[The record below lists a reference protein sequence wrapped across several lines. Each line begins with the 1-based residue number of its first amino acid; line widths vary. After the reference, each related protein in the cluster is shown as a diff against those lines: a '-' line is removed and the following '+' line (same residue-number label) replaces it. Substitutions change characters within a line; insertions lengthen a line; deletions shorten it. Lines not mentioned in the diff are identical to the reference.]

1 MKKLLWLAGIAA
13 AFPLGGCTLDQRVP
27 VEMTALEESQPVGS
41 ETSLKAEVR
50 LDIGALEVSSE
61 VASRL
66 YSLDLEYDKASY
78 QPDIN
83 YEPAAGGQGFLS
95 LKLESSRRGGIRS
108 ERHSNRMRLNL
119 TDAIPVSLQVRA
131 GVGDARLTL
140 SRLRLT
146 GLDLESGVG
155 GARISAYE
163 PNPVMCE
170 EIRLRNGVGSLDAI
184 GLGNLNFRR
193 LDFEGGIGGAM
204 LDFSGEWKQDAEIS
218 IQVGIGG
225 VTARMPRDIGVRV
238 KAEKHF
244 LSGFQL
250 DGFRREGG
258 DDYYSENYSKSKV
271 RVSVT
276 IKTGVGGFKIT
287 WL

>member
-1 MKKLLWLAGIAA
+1 MKRFLWMANTAA
-13 AFPLGGCTLDQRVP
+13 AFLLYGCVLNERVP
-27 VEMTALEESQPVGS
+27 VEMASLEKSQPMGNES
-41 ETSLKAEVR
+41 SLKAEVR
-50 LDIGALEVSSE
+50 LDIGALEISSE
-61 VASRL
+61 SASRL

-78 QPDIN
+78 QPAID
-83 YEPAAGGQGFLS
+83 YQPAAGGQGRLL
-95 LKLESSRRGGIRS
+95 LKLESARRGGIRS
-108 ERHSNRMRLNL
+108 ERHSNRMRLSL
-119 TDAIPVSLQVRA
+119 TDAIPVNLQVRA
-131 GVGDARLTL
+131 GVGDSRLTL

-146 GLDLESGVG
+146 SLDLESGVG

-163 PNPVMCE
+163 PNPVTCE

-193 LDFEGGIGGAM
+193 LDFEGGVGGAT
-204 LDFSGEWKQDAEIS
+204 LDFSGEWKQDAEIR

-225 VTARMPRDIGVRV
+225 VAARMPRDVGVRV
-238 KAEKHF
+238 TAEKHF

-258 DDYYSENYSKSKV
+258 DDYYSENYDKSKV

-287 WL
+287 WI

>member
-1 MKKLLWLAGIAA
+1 MKRLLWLAGTAS
-13 AFPLGGCTLDQRVP
+13 AFLLCGCALNERVP
-27 VEMTALEESQPVGS
+27 VEMTALEKNHPMGTES
-41 ETSLKAEVR
+41 SLKAEVR
-50 LDIGALEVSSE
+50 LDIGALEISSE
-61 VASRL
+61 TASRL

-78 QPDIN
+78 QPEVN

-95 LKLESSRRGGIRS
+95 LKLESAHRGGIRS
-108 ERHSNRMRLNL
+108 ERHSNRMRLSL

-146 GLDLESGVG
+146 NLDLESGVG

-163 PNPVMCE
+163 PNPVTCE
-170 EIRLRNGVGSLDAI
+170 DIRLRNGVGSLDAV

-193 LDFEGGIGGAM
+193 LDFEGGVGGAM

-238 KAEKHF
+238 TAEKHF

-258 DDYYSENYSKSKV
+258 DDYYSENYNKSKV
-271 RVSVT
+271 RVSMT
-276 IKTGVGGFKIT
+276 IKTGVGGFKVSWI
-287 WL
+287 